1 MIISGEKIQISQS
14 MSPNTKIANNNNK
27 KQINQCRGQV
37 EVKESRL

>member
-1 MIISGEKIQISQS
+1 MIISGKKIQISQS
-14 MSPNTKIANNNNK
+14 MLPNKKIANNNNK